1 MQQYDLIALRTFV
14 SVVEA
19 GSFNRAAEHLEA
31 SAAAVSRRVSGLE
44 NALGVKLLN
53 RTTRQVDLTEAGR
66 QFYTDVVNII
76 ASLEEAEEKI
86 QSGRETIKGN
96 LRIAA
101 PLSFGIG
108 RIAPILP
115 IFMKRYPELKVHLQL
130 EDRFTDLVAEGIDV
144 AIRIGALKDS
154 TLVATRLGSIPRV
167 FCASPEY
174 LATYGEPKQ
183 PGDLARHNC
192 LLYSLLSTREDWG
205 FATGTEAGNV
215 EVSGSLSTNNGD
227 VLKEAAIQGL
237 GIVMMPTFIV
247 EDALADGR
255 LKAILQDYCPVP
267 FGLYAVRPSREFT
280 PERVRIL
287 IEFLRVQIGDEKSR
301 QNITHI

>member
-19 GSFNRAAEHLEA
+19 GSFNRAAEHLKA

-66 QFYTDVVNII
+66 QFYADVVNII

-115 IFMKRYPELKVHLQL
+115 LFMKRYPELKVHLQL

-154 TLVATRLGSIPRV
+154 SLVATRLGSIPRV
-167 FCASPEY
+167 FCASPAY
-174 LATYGEPKQ
+174 LSSHGEPKQ
-183 PGDLARHNC
+183 PKDLSSHNC

-205 FATGTEAGNV
+205 FAKGIEASGV
-215 EVSGSLSTNNGD
+215 GVDGSLSTNNGD

-237 GIVMMPTFIV
+237 GIVLMPTFIV

-255 LKAILQDYCPVP
+255 LKPILQDYCPIP
-267 FGLYAVRPSREFT
+267 FSLYAVRPSRHFT
-280 PERVRIL
+280 PARVRIL
-287 IEFLRVQIGDEKSR
+287 IEFLREHIGDVKPE

>member
-1 MQQYDLIALRTFV
+1 MQQYDLTALRAFV

-19 GSFNRAAEHLEA
+19 GSFNRAADQLEA

-53 RTTRQVDLTEAGR
+53 RTTRQIDLTEAGR
-66 QFYTDVVNII
+66 QFYADVVNII

-101 PLSFGIG
+101 PLSYGIG
-108 RIAPILP
+108 QIAPLLP
-115 IFMKRYPELKVHLQL
+115 VFMKRHPELKVHLQL

-154 TLVATRLGSIPRV
+154 TLVATRLASIPRV

-174 LATYGEPKQ
+174 LALHGEPQ
-183 PGDLARHNC
+183 HPHELASHDC
-192 LLYSLLSTREDWG
+192 LHYSLLSTREGWRFSTD
-205 FATGTEAGNV
+205 ADLRDV
-215 EVSGSLSTNNGD
+215 EISGPLSTNNGD

-247 EDALADGR
+247 EDVLADGR
-255 LKAILQDYCPVP
+255 LKAILQNYSPDPY
-267 FGLYAVRPSREFT
+267 GLYAVRPSRHFT
-280 PERVRIL
+280 PARVRVL
-287 IEFLRVQIGDEKSR
+287 IEFLKAQIGDENPG
-301 QNITHI
+301 QYTQGV

>member
-1 MQQYDLIALRTFV
+1 MQQYDLVALRAFV
-14 SVVEA
+14 AVVEA
-19 GSFNRAAEHLEA
+19 GSFHRAAEQLDA

-44 NALGVKLLN
+44 SALGVKLLN
-53 RTTRQVDLTEAGR
+53 RTTRQTDLTEAGR

-86 QSGRETIKGN
+86 QSGHETIKGN

-115 IFMKRYPELKVHLQL
+115 VFMKSHPELKVHLQL

-144 AIRIGALKDS
+144 AVRIGALKDS
-154 TLVATRLGSIPRV
+154 TLVATRLASIPRV

-174 LATYGEPKQ
+174 LALHGEPQ
-183 PGDLARHNC
+183 LPEDLSRHDC
-192 LLYSLLSTREDWG
+192 LHYSLLSTREDWG
-205 FATGTEAGNV
+205 FTGTETGDV
-215 EVSGSLSTNNGD
+215 DISGPLSTNNGD

-247 EDALADGR
+247 DDALADGR
-255 LKAILQDYCPVP
+255 LKAILQDYRPAP
-267 FGLYAVRPSREFT
+267 FGLYAVRPSRHFT
-280 PERVRIL
+280 PERVRAL
-287 IEFLRVQIGDEKSR
+287 IEFLRTQFGNE
-301 QNITHI
+301 

>member
-1 MQQYDLIALRTFV
+1 MQQYDLVALRAFV
-14 SVVEA
+14 AVVEA
-19 GSFNRAAEHLEA
+19 GSFHRAAEQLDA

-44 NALGVKLLN
+44 SALGVKLLN
-53 RTTRQVDLTEAGR
+53 RTTRQTDLTEAGR

-86 QSGRETIKGN
+86 QSGHETIKGN

-115 IFMKRYPELKVHLQL
+115 VFMKSHPELKVHLQL

-144 AIRIGALKDS
+144 AVRIGALKDS
-154 TLVATRLGSIPRV
+154 TLVATRLASIPRV

-174 LATYGEPKQ
+174 LALHGEPRL
-183 PGDLARHNC
+183 PEDLSRHDC
-192 LLYSLLSTREDWG
+192 LHYSLLSTREDWG
-205 FATGTEAGNV
+205 FTGTETGDV
-215 EVSGSLSTNNGD
+215 DISGPLSTNNGD

-247 EDALADGR
+247 DDALADGR
-255 LKAILQDYCPVP
+255 LKAILQDYRPAP
-267 FGLYAVRPSREFT
+267 FGLYAVRPSRHFT
-280 PERVRIL
+280 PERVRAL
-287 IEFLRVQIGDEKSR
+287 IEFLRTQFGNE
-301 QNITHI
+301 